1 MSVQSKPQMV
11 EAVLFFNER
20 GICKEMFYPEFEAM
34 LDGVVN
40 FAEFADRQ
48 MRAAYVLINPRL
60 LIRSLVLFYLDFDEQ
75 GRADTGWNIPLRHLA
90 EKAGRGPDLGAGPI
104 RLACRSQ
111 CPVSWHQMHLWD
123 PSLAP
128 TQNDLVLLRDAVKRN
143 NLGVLVEE
151 DSAPVEL
158 GRLQVASEDRWYAKP
173 DAEREEA
180 ARLAEQLEQEHRQK
194 TAQLIK
200 QQRLRITSL
209 IAQHEEELAKAR
221 LAAEQQLAPL
231 QEQLLQFQQQLK
243 QQQALNQNLKQQ
255 IQAQSDS
262 FAQARQEMQEQL
274 RSIEHSG
281 QTENDSLRSQYE
293 AELQAKVRAAVV
305 EYKEQ
310 IAIRDME
317 LAYRHEQ
324 DAQAQADIQRL
335 RQQCE
340 HLASQGG
347 EQILERLSR
356 LGVVFVA
363 YHPGA
368 GHLTIPLQDMARYQD
383 NPVGYAASKCFV
395 AEGQYRKWL
404 AHYQEPT
411 CEASL
416 ANGERCAMP
425 LDRVDTPSRFVDGD
439 SNCCSRHKVASRVKS
454 QA

>member
-200 QQRLRITSL
+200 QQRLRISSMSQ
-209 IAQHEEELAKAR
+209 QHEDELAKFRLASDELAQSLQTQLQGLQQALHQQEELNASLKAQLAEQVNGFQTNREELA
-221 LAAEQQLAPL
+221 QQLRAL
-231 QEQLLQFQQQLK
+231 EQHARSEADILRGQF
-243 QQQALNQNLKQQ
+243 
-255 IQAQSDS
+255 
-262 FAQARQEMQEQL
+262 
-274 RSIEHSG
+274 
-281 QTENDSLRSQYE
+281 E
-293 AELQAKVRAAVV
+293 AELQAKVAAAGQAPRRRKKVEVV
-305 EYKEQ
+305 
-310 IAIRDME
+310 D
-317 LAYRHEQ
+317 
-324 DAQAQADIQRL
+324 
-335 RQQCE
+335 
-340 HLASQGG
+340 
-347 EQILERLSR
+347 
-356 LGVVFVA
+356 
-363 YHPGA
+363 
-368 GHLTIPLQDMARYQD
+368 YQ
-383 NPVGYAASKCFV
+383 VGDSV
-395 AEGQYRKWL
+395 
-404 AHYQEPT
+404 T
-411 CEASL
+411 
-416 ANGERCAMP
+416 
-425 LDRVDTPSRFVDGD
+425 VVDGPFAGVHATLTEI
-439 SNCCSRHKVASRVKS
+439 NPHNQRVKAMVEILGRETPVDLTFP
-454 QA
+454 QIQKVV

>member
-1 MSVQSKPQMV
+1 MIMSVQSKPQMV

-128 TQNDLVLLRDAVKRN
+128 TQNDLVLLRDVVKRN

-293 AELQAKVRAAVV
+293 SEL
-305 EYKEQ
+305 
-310 IAIRDME
+310 
-317 LAYRHEQ
+317 
-324 DAQAQADIQRL
+324 
-335 RQQCE
+335 
-340 HLASQGG
+340 
-347 EQILERLSR
+347 
-356 LGVVFVA
+356 
-363 YHPGA
+363 
-368 GHLTIPLQDMARYQD
+368 
-383 NPVGYAASKCFV
+383 
-395 AEGQYRKWL
+395 
-404 AHYQEPT
+404 
-411 CEASL
+411 
-416 ANGERCAMP
+416 
-425 LDRVDTPSRFVDGD
+425 
-439 SNCCSRHKVASRVKS
+439 
-454 QA
+454 